1 MESDSV
7 YMYVFNSSYCSL
19 YALELYVIDSL
30 GLPAKYLISCFQYN
44 LYKKKLAFYGYRFI
58 IKPFISN
65 PIRRVDLAFIAII

>member
-30 GLPAKYLISCFQYN
+30 GLPAKYLMSCFQYN
-44 LYKKKLAFYGYRFI
+44 LYKKLAFYGYRFI

-65 PIRRVDLAFIAII
+65 PIRCVDLALIAII